1 MNSCNSIKSHFSDYI
16 DNLISHSDKKVV
28 DTHLAVCPDC
38 QIALKQVQ
46 AISQR
51 LQVISPV
58 KTSAQFDQNLRA
70 RIGNKTSSTESI
82 FSVRTFSFG
91 FSGMALAAVLAFF
104 IMGNPENTGTNP
116 NEMSGKPTSVQPK
129 LILDSN
135 DKTPAIAVEE
145 PKQDSLQ
152 NSPAKID
159 KNKMHLVGQD
169 RLAD

>member
-16 DNLISHSDKKVV
+16 DNLISPTDKKEV
-28 DTHLAVCPDC
+28 DDHLTVCSDC

-46 AISQR
+46 TISQR
-51 LQVISPV
+51 LQVISPI

-70 RIGNKTSSTESI
+70 RIGNKTSSTENI
-82 FSVRTFSFG
+82 FSIRTFSLG
-91 FSGMALAAVLAFF
+91 FSGIAVFAVLAFF
-104 IMGNPENTGTNP
+104 IIGNPENTGTNP
-116 NEMSGKPTSVQPK
+116 SNMSGNPASVQSK

-135 DKTPAIAVEE
+135 DKTPAIAVDE

-159 KNKMHLVGQD
+159 KNKIHLVGQD
-169 RLAD
+169 RLTD